1 MKKTNQLAL
10 TFAIAL
16 TGALG
21 FTACSSSDDV
31 VENNPNYNP
40 ETKEVTTNFIFNV
53 STSNAPA
60 VSSSNAPAA
69 SADDLISV
77 TRMSAFNTQANVTY
91 ASDFRG
97 ITNAELL
104 SFKQYSGSALNDGK
118 PVATAVNADKQYN
131 FGTIVGAG
139 KLDPNADEATS
150 DISKSHRVIELSLP
164 TETNALI
171 LYGKAIKTGSDREQ
185 GKITY
190 NINQNLAQTSFSM
203 CKIVPETP
211 DISNPQIYQ
220 AALLQYENLIAHVLT
235 EIVNSSVPNGT
246 ELSYETSSITL
257 TSDLKWSDF
266 VTVSADKK
274 LSVKMTSPI
283 DPTGKTQMCALGE
296 ILSKSFVTLNTIYAD
311 ELRAGSGEAVS
322 VMMRDLMAVI
332 NTVANAN
339 PTSLTEVVA
348 QTVANAIKTNV
359 EKYFDP
365 DDEYEWRLAGTVKTR
380 MTAVLDNDKQKVNDE
395 SNLNIFPTDFNL
407 PLGSVILQFII
418 AENSAKTGYDFSYAY
433 KGSVETY
440 AMGGSSTTTDAF
452 DPMNYVYPAELCY
465 FGNSPVRVSND
476 TKVANDFPDGVDNWE
491 NNTNWTGWTLGHV
504 LSSTR
509 SVAMRNSINYGTALL
524 ATTVRYGAQT
534 LEDNN
539 ASIQYQRLGATEANN
554 TIDVTSND
562 THFQLTGVLV
572 GGQEAEVGWNYLA
585 KSATPGFGSMVYDN
599 VGTINIPRA
608 AASTGGNR
616 SETTYTLLWDNWQQ
630 SLLNQKQRDVY
641 VALEFKNNSAGF
653 WGENNFIRNGATF
666 YIVGKLDP
674 DEGHSTTD
682 RSEGITWPANQ
693 ALPPYNADG
702 STIKQRRVFIQD
714 FVTAANFVIGSTSLQ
729 HALVS
734 VPDLRSGQISLGLSV
749 DLKWQT
755 GLVFN
760 DIVLG
765 DQ

>member
-283 DPTGKTQMCALGE
+283 DPTGKTPICALGE